1 MALTSRVL
9 VWFGAMSRQQKW
21 SVIQI
26 AERALLEDGVSIDN
40 EALELIRECVAE
52 FMSSLSCDAITMAAQ
67 TGKRRVTGNDMVN
80 SIKAFGFDD
89 YVPSLEVYLH
99 KFHLHS
105 KHCQECSKISPV
117 PHDVLQE
124 EERVGAVDS
133 SAKPAKKT
141 QKKDAPSAESVP
153 SDRADDAAETTTTKK
168 KSSKSAEKA
177 PSSGGKPNSSSR
189 KVPPVHERLQDP
201 EFVASLHE
209 RIRVAAGEADP
220 KRVLKLLADE
230 LKIPLRDVKGLF
242 DQ

>member
-1 MALTSRVL
+1 
-9 VWFGAMSRQQKW
+9 MSRQQKW

-26 AERALLEDGVSIDN
+26 AERALLEDGVTIDN

-52 FMSSLSCDAITMAAQ
+52 FMSSLSCDAITMATQ

-99 KFHLHS
+99 KFHLHT

-124 EERVGAVDS
+124 EDRIGVVDS
-133 SAKPAKKT
+133 STKPAKKT
-141 QKKDAPSAESVP
+141 QKKDAPEAAP
-153 SDRADDAAETTTTKK
+153 SERTDETAETTTGTKK

-177 PSSGGKPNSSSR
+177 PSSGGKSNSSTR

-230 LKIPLRDVKGLF
+230 LKVPLRDVKELF

>member
-1 MALTSRVL
+1 
-9 VWFGAMSRQQKW
+9 MSRQQKW

-26 AERALLEDGVSIDN
+26 AERALLEDGVTIDN

-99 KFHLHS
+99 KFHLHT

-117 PHDVLQE
+117 PHDVLE
-124 EERVGAVDS
+124 EERIGVVDS
-133 SAKPAKKT
+133 STKPAKKT
-141 QKKDAPSAESVP
+141 QKKDASSSA
-153 SDRADDAAETTTTKK
+153 DAAPSERTDEAAETTTTTKK
-168 KSSKSAEKA
+168 KSSKSADKA
-177 PSSGGKPNSSSR
+177 PSSGGKSNSSTR

-201 EFVASLHE
+201 QFVASLHE

-230 LKIPLRDVKGLF
+230 LKVPLRDVKELF